1 LAIGTEQV
9 VTSKGKSVL
18 DLAMEAQELG
28 ILHFLIIEK
37 GINVLQYR
45 NLKVAL
51 RTLEAT
57 LRYLPE
63 HLRETV

>member
-57 LRYLPE
+57 LRHLPE